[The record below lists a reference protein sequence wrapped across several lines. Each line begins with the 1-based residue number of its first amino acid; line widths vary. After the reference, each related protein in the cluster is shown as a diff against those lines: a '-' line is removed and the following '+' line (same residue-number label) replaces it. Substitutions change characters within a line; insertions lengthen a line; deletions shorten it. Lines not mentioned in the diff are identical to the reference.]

1 MVNEGSPG
9 FGRVADC
16 RVLTAVLV
24 ERGDGRTL
32 GFEFLELIFEG
43 IDCAEV
49 VLGVGFE
56 PCMVSLE
63 GVRVDVCLGCRV
75 DEGVDLVHHCLA
87 CGNRL
92 RELGLECVKVAELI
106 ESSFEYLGAGWW
118 CELAGGLL
126 ERGDQLVFGYV
137 LGCAWLVAGGIVFA
151 VAPPDASLVAAARR
165 EAP

>member
-32 GFEFLELIFEG
+32 GFEF
-43 IDCAEV
+43 
-49 VLGVGFE
+49 
-56 PCMVSLE
+56 
-63 GVRVDVCLGCRV
+63 
-75 DEGVDLVHHCLA
+75 
-87 CGNRL
+87 
-92 RELGLECVKVAELI
+92 VKVAELI

>member
-49 VLGVGFE
+49 VLVVGFDTDMCLICREGLTEAFLLTLRE
-56 PCMVSLE
+56 PITRGAQKIADL
-63 GVRVDVCLGCRV
+63 GRGGRLRVRSDRS
-75 DEGVDLVHHCLA
+75 CLA
-87 CGNRL
+87 GRDD
-92 RELGLECVKVAELI
+92 APH
-106 ESSFEYLGAGWW
+106 
-118 CELAGGLL
+118 L
-126 ERGDQLVFGYV
+126 ERRQR
-137 LGCAWLVAGGIVFA
+137 A
-151 VAPPDASLVAAARR
+151 
-165 EAP
+165 

>member
-1 MVNEGSPG
+1 
-9 FGRVADC
+9 
-16 RVLTAVLV
+16 
-24 ERGDGRTL
+24 
-32 GFEFLELIFEG
+32 
-43 IDCAEV
+43 
-49 VLGVGFE
+49 
-56 PCMVSLE
+56 MVSLE
-63 GVRVDVCLGCRV
+63 GVRVEVSLGCRA